1 MIAKDRRTLAMCLR
15 EGVEA
20 ATWVG
25 FSAVALLLAITPLV
39 FG

>member
-1 MIAKDRRTLAMCLR
+1 MCLR

-25 FSAVALLLAITPLV
+25 FSAIALLAVIVPLIFLV
-39 FG
+39 